1 MALSLFLQNSDSVC
15 ELVISNDYPEF
26 SQDISVNRM
35 KITGT
40 QFSIEKKTSDL
51 ELRLRGQIVD
61 RFPFQG
67 KTLIE
72 VVDEIWVS
80 MKRKGVTIQKSILK
94 DDLTKLFPGIRITG
108 PLK

>member
-1 MALSLFLQNSDSVC
+1 M
-15 ELVISNDYPEF
+15 
-26 SQDISVNRM
+26 VNKM

-51 ELRLRGQIVD
+51 ELRLRGQVVEK
-61 RFPFQG
+61 FPFIG

-72 VVDEIWVS
+72 VTDEVWAS